1 MTQSTSSRRPIHHHA
16 LAILSPIIAHWHHGR
31 YHGKPHHLVL
41 DSGLNLIMLGV
52 ALWLGIG
59 LLFLQPSSEITISAV
74 TTPAYMNETMKIEVV
89 THNAASK
96 SLNNATLSTHVPKD
110 WKNVTPSAELALGQ
124 IAPDQSASTS
134 LYIALAGRSG
144 RSYPMQIIVRG
155 ERDGQPVMQ
164 WARLRVRP
172 QPMRVIF
179 STLRTPATIGQSR
192 TVHLQYASRAE
203 SVLPT
208 VAVRMK
214 GTADVSVSP
223 SSVIVHSEIDP
234 QHKGEFTFTLTPK
247 RTGALNVPVEIGS
260 MTERGFIL
268 ERIETLVVQTSSA
281 TSPEDVLRATPQ
293 LGANMS
299 AEAVYYSAVGFQ
311 FGYGQ
316 FPPRVNQETTFRIF
330 WHIRPSSTPATN
342 AVVTARLPA
351 GVQWAGNVS
360 VTAGSAITV
369 SGSTI
374 RWALGSWNAKQEVI
388 TGSFDVRITPTS
400 RMVGQYPVL
409 VHPATLTYRDADN
422 GIQTAQSGSATTR
435 TADPKSPI
443 SGRIGR

>member
-1 MTQSTSSRRPIHHHA
+1 MTQPISSRRPIHHHA
-16 LAILSPIIAHWHHGR
+16 LAILSPIVAHWHHGR

-41 DSGLNLIMLGV
+41 DSGLNLMMLGV

-59 LLFLQPSSEITISAV
+59 LFFVQPSSEVTISVV
-74 TTPAYMNETMKIEVV
+74 TAPAYMNETMKIEVV
-89 THNAASK
+89 THNAASA
-96 SLNNATLSTHVPKD
+96 SLNNATVSTRVPKD
-110 WKNVTPSAELALGQ
+110 WKNATPSADLAIGQ
-124 IAPDQSASTS
+124 IAPGQSATTS
-134 LYIALAGRSG
+134 LQIALAGRSSQ
-144 RSYPMQIIVRG
+144 SYPMQVIVRG

-164 WARLRVRP
+164 WVRLRLTPR
-172 QPMRVIF
+172 PMRVAF
-179 STLRTPATIGQSR
+179 PTLRTSATIGQSR
-192 TVHLQYASRAE
+192 SLHLNYQSSAE

-208 VAVRMK
+208 LAVRLR
-214 GTADVSVSP
+214 GTRDVVVSP
-223 SSVIVHSEIDP
+223 NHEIVQSEIDP
-234 QHKGEFTFTLTPK
+234 QQKGEFTFTLTPK

-260 MTERGFIL
+260 MTERGFVL

-281 TSPEDVLRATPQ
+281 TSPEDILRASPQ

-330 WHIRPSSTPATN
+330 WHIRPSTTPASN
-342 AVVTARLPA
+342 AVVTARLPS

-369 SGSTI
+369 SDSTI
-374 RWALGSWNAKQEVI
+374 RWAIGSWNAKQEVI
-388 TGSFDVRITPTS
+388 TGSFDVRITPTT

-409 VHPATLTYRDADN
+409 VNAATLTYRDADN
-422 GIQTAQSGSATTR
+422 GIQTAHSGSATTR